1 MRFGVYFERILKIKW
16 LFSYRNKY
24 SIATLNGKWLFS
36 YRNNDISCT
45 HARGHAPQQEN
56 LEKMCDLVRLG
67 IYFDQILLLFFKVI
81 SLYGTI

>member
-45 HARGHAPQQEN
+45 DARGHAPQQEN